1 MRSRLVMLLALALAV
16 VAVAVAGSRLVARY
30 APAHPP
36 AHAALPPAAAAY
48 LGVFE
53 PGAPPDFDAITTFS
67 NVAGRKPNL
76 IGYYTGWAAP
86 FDTSFADQIRAHGAI
101 PFVQIDPTDAS
112 ISALADGTYDVY
124 LRSYAESVR
133 DFGHAIVIGFGHEMN
148 ADWYSWGYGRTPA
161 ATFVAAWRHLVTLF
175 RDEGADN
182 VTWLWTIQADEAGT
196 GPIQSWWPGPG
207 YVTWVGVDGYY
218 SRPSDT
224 FTSVFG
230 TTIDQVRTFTG
241 KPVLLSETAVGPAA
255 GQFLEIQNLFRGM
268 TDYHTLGLV
277 WFDEH
282 QHGGIARQDWRLE
295 DNKFAEASFRL
306 GVKQYLTPDR
316 PVG

>member
-1 MRSRLVMLLALALAV
+1 MRSRLVMILALALAV

-30 APAHPP
+30 TPAHPP
-36 AHAALPPAAAAY
+36 AHAALPSALAAY

-53 PGAPPDFDAITTFS
+53 PGAPPDFDSITTFS
-67 NVAGRKPNL
+67 KVAGRQPNL

-86 FDTSFADQIRAHGAI
+86 FDTSYADEIREHGAI

-112 ISALADGTYDVY
+112 ISALANGTYDVY
-124 LRSYAESVR
+124 LRSYADS
-133 DFGHAIVIGFGHEMN
+133 
-148 ADWYSWGYGRTPA
+148 
-161 ATFVAAWRHLVTLF
+161 VTLF

-196 GPIQSWWPGPG
+196 GPIQSWWPGPR

-224 FTSVFG
+224 FASVFG
-230 TTIDQVRTFTG
+230 TTIEQVRTFAR

-268 TDYHTLGLV
+268 TEYETLGLV

-306 GVKQYLTPDR
+306 GVKQYLTPDK